1 MGFNLDSNGIVKIS
15 FDSKES
21 EAVLIAIGNL
31 KKDLKKTLGV
41 EVNDNDGVSGAG
53 CGEEKQKTG
62 GNYTA
67 GIIVGTIGVSQVIS
81 DYEVPRAML
90 DDNGNLR
97 KEAYSIKV
105 CGDSLV
111 ILGSDRRGT
120 IYGIYELCEM
130 LGVSPWYYFADVP
143 VKKRTSFELK
153 DGYEKTD
160 YPTVEYRGF
169 FINDEEELEHWV
181 QKYLGEETIG
191 LKAYEKIFELV
202 LRLKANYMWPA
213 MHVNSFNMNR
223 ENGALADRMGVVIGT
238 SHCDMLMRSNN
249 REWKPWKAKKGYDD
263 AMYDYSV
270 EGRNRE
276 ILKEYWQES
285 IEQNKDFEV
294 SYTLG
299 MRGVHDSGFE
309 IRGLKDKTPEELTQ
323 AKVDLLEDIIN
334 TQNKMLEDTLD
345 YNPVKI
351 FVPYKEVLPLYDFGL
366 KVPEDFTLIWSNDN
380 YGYVR
385 RYPSEQEKLRSGG
398 NGIYYHNSYWA
409 PAGRSYVFLCSTPL
423 AHTKNELSKAYAEGI
438 RKLWVMNI
446 GAIKPLEQEMS
457 FFARLSWDI
466 DKKDVDVDEFVTEW
480 IDKTFTGGHGAE
492 VAALL
497 NSFSPLANIRK
508 IETLDNG
515 IFSQTAYGDEFAA
528 VVNSLKCIYDKAN
541 EIYETIA
548 AEERDA
554 FFQMVM
560 LRIHAVYYTYSQ
572 YYYADRSK
580 VCCIQGKLQAAKVYT
595 EYSKEFDDLR
605 RKLIYYYNNIMSEGK
620 WDRMVTPEEFPP
632 PKTAM
637 HPACMPPLAIGERKM
652 LVTLWN
658 DEDGLC
664 FVRKAP
670 KWFELANAGV
680 GEFEFKVDAPEWI
693 ELSETS
699 GVVTHEKRIIVSA
712 KDFSED
718 RQGTITVINVTDG
731 VSESFEVEVSSLVT
745 KVEKDCVA
753 IEDGGIVVVRA
764 ETCGGA
770 DNVCEAVRTAEAGC
784 EVGRAGTKVNIKQ
797 ERMQGWKLVKKLGRG
812 AGSLLEAVK
821 ADDIVT
827 YPVYFT
833 SEGEFRLELHRFPS
847 LNSVGRIRV
856 AVRIDD
862 GEWSI
867 IESESIDEHKGTW
880 GSNSLNNVDKLYFD
894 MPKINSGL
902 HNISFK
908 SIDKYFAFS
917 KLVIYTRERK
927 QNNLALFAGV
937 YGACDSASNA
947 GCDRVDNGRKSMNY
961 SLEELPVI
969 PDFDSLASKL
979 YGDIALKPRR
989 VYYAEKPYNNDTLVL
1004 TDTIIY
1010 PESYAA
1016 EKSPADILAAAD
1028 GIFAEQGGSIKIDA
1042 ATVIRQTENAFT
1054 TGGEWEYCNSE
1065 SYGRSGLAVFVPEGV
1080 IEEGEPAPAINYKVN
1095 CMGGKYTVWVYMR
1108 SHHIRPSVC
1117 KVDVDNVRLADEQM
1131 YNNGRR
1137 IWRYEAE
1144 FIWRWIPFAV
1154 TELGAGEHLLTIASQ
1169 HAGVRFDR
1177 IYLTRNNELPPQD
1190 TAW

>member
-1 MGFNLDSNGIVKIS
+1 MSFIIEHGDSINIIYD
-15 FDSKES
+15 FTES
-21 EAVLIAIGNL
+21 EAVSIAIKNLKTDLQRTVGVRLYKGNGNL
-31 KKDLKKTLGV
+31 F
-41 EVNDNDGVSGAG
+41 
-53 CGEEKQKTG
+53 
-62 GNYTA
+62 GNATD
-67 GIIVGTIGVSQVIS
+67 IIVGTIGVSQIIGAF
-81 DYEVPRAML
+81 EVPAAMH
-90 DDNGNLR
+90 DENGKLR
-97 KEAYSIKV
+97 KEAYTIMEFS
-105 CGDSLV
+105 DSLV
-111 ILGSDRRGT
+111 IMGSDRRGT
-120 IYGIYELCEM
+120 IYGIYEFCEM

-143 VKKRTSFELK
+143 VKEKARFELE
-153 DGYEKTD
+153 DGYVKTD

-181 QKYLGEETIG
+181 QKHLGEGTIG

-323 AKVDLLEDIIN
+323 AKVDLLEEIIN
-334 TQNKMLEDTLD
+334 TQNDMLKNTLD

-366 KVPEDFTLIWSNDN
+366 KIPEDFTLIWSNDN

-385 RYPSEQEKLRSGG
+385 RYPSEKEKSRIGG

-457 FFARLSWDI
+457 FLARLAWDI

-492 VAALL
+492 VSELL
-497 NSFSPLANIRK
+497 NSFSQLANLRK
-508 IETLDNG
+508 IETLDND
-515 IFSQTAYGDEFAA
+515 IFSQTAYGDELAT
-528 VVNSLKCIYDKAN
+528 VVNHLKEIYDKAN
-541 EIYETIA
+541 EIYETVA
-548 AEERDA
+548 DEEKAA

-580 VCCIQGKLQAAKVYT
+580 LCCKQGKMQAALVYT
-595 EYSKEFDDLR
+595 EYSRAFDDLR

-664 FVRKAP
+664 FIRKAP
-670 KWFELANAGV
+670 KWFEVANAGA
-680 GEFEFKVDAPEWI
+680 GEFEFKVDAPEWLEI
-693 ELSETS
+693 SES
-699 GVVTHEKRIIVSA
+699 AGVVLYEKRIIVSA

-718 RQGTITVINVTDG
+718 RQGTVTVTNVTDG
-731 VSESFEVEVSSLVT
+731 VSETFEVRVSSLIA
-745 KVEKDCVA
+745 KVGKDCVA
-753 IEDGGIVVVRA
+753 IEDGGIVVVKA
-764 ETCGGA
+764 EDACA
-770 DNVCEAVRTAEAGC
+770 
-784 EVGRAGTKVNIKQ
+784 
-797 ERMQGWKLVKKLGRG
+797 QGWKTVKRLGRG
-812 AGSLLEAVK
+812 GGNLLEAEEP
-821 ADDIVT
+821 DSIVT

-833 SEGEFRLELHRFPS
+833 GEGEFKLELHRFPS

-867 IESESIDEHKGTW
+867 IESESVDEHKGTW

-894 MPKINSGL
+894 MSGIGCGL

-908 SIDKYFAFS
+908 VIDKYFAFS
-917 KLVIYTRERK
+917 KFVIYTKERRH
-927 QNNLALFAGV
+927 NNLAVFSGE
-937 YGACDSASNA
+937 
-947 GCDRVDNGRKSMNY
+947 M
-961 SLEELPVI
+961 LPTV
-969 PDFDSLASKL
+969 PDFERLANDL
-979 YGDIALKPRR
+979 YGDITLKPRR
-989 VYYAEKPYNNDTLVL
+989 VYYAEKPYNNDTLIL

-1010 PESYAA
+1010 PECYA
-1016 EKSPADILAAAD
+1016 ETKVPADILVAAD
-1028 GIFAEQGGSIKIDA
+1028 SIFAEQDGSIKIDA
-1042 ATVIRQTENAFT
+1042 ATAIRQTENAFT
-1054 TGGEWEYCNSE
+1054 AGEWEYCNSE
-1065 SYGRSGLAVFVPEGV
+1065 SYGRSGLAVYVPEGV
-1080 IEEGEPAPAINYKVN
+1080 IKDGEPAPTINYKVN
-1095 CMGGKYTVWVYMR
+1095 CTGGQYTMWVYMR
-1108 SHHIRPSVC
+1108 CHHIRPSVC

-1131 YNNGRR
+1131 YNGGKR

-1144 FIWRWIPFAV
+1144 YIWRWIPLAV
-1154 TELGAGEHLLTIASQ
+1154 TELGAGEHLLTIGSQ

-1177 IYLTRNNELPPQD
+1177 IYLTKNNELPPQD
-1190 TAW
+1190 IAW

>member
-1 MGFNLDSNGIVKIS
+1 MSFIIEHGDSINIIYD
-15 FDSKES
+15 FTES
-21 EAVLIAIGNL
+21 EAVSIAINNLKTDLQRTVGVRLYKGNGNL
-31 KKDLKKTLGV
+31 F
-41 EVNDNDGVSGAG
+41 
-53 CGEEKQKTG
+53 
-62 GNYTA
+62 GNATD
-67 GIIVGTIGVSQVIS
+67 IIVGTIGVSQII
-81 DYEVPRAML
+81 DAFDVPVAML
-90 DDNGNLR
+90 DENGKLK
-97 KEAYSIKV
+97 KEAYTIMEFS
-105 CGDSLV
+105 DSLV
-111 ILGSDRRGT
+111 IMGSDRRGT
-120 IYGIYELCEM
+120 IYGIYEFCEM

-143 VKKRTSFELK
+143 VKEKARFELE
-153 DGYEKTD
+153 DGYIKTD

-181 QKYLGEETIG
+181 QKHLGEETIG

-249 REWKPWKAKKGYDD
+249 REWKPWKTKKGYDD

-323 AKVDLLEDIIN
+323 AKVDLLEEIIN
-334 TQNKMLEDTLD
+334 TQNDMLKNTLD

-385 RYPSEQEKLRSGG
+385 RYPSEKEKSRIGG

-457 FFARLSWDI
+457 FLARLAWDI
-466 DKKDVDVDEFVTEW
+466 DKKDVDVDEFVAEW

-492 VAALL
+492 VAKLL
-497 NSFSPLANIRK
+497 NSFSQLANIRK
-508 IETLDNG
+508 IETLDND

-528 VVNSLKCIYDKAN
+528 VVNSLKTIYDKAN
-541 EIYETIA
+541 EIYETV
-548 AEERDA
+548 AEEEKAA

-580 VCCIQGKLQAAKVYT
+580 LCCKQGKMQAAKVYT
-595 EYSKEFDDLR
+595 EYSKAFDDLR

-652 LVTLWN
+652 LVNLWN
-658 DEDGLC
+658 DDDRLC
-664 FVRKAP
+664 FVRKAS
-670 KWFELANAGV
+670 KWFEIANAGA
-680 GEFEFKVDAPEWI
+680 GEFEFKVDAPEWLEI
-693 ELSETS
+693 SES
-699 GVVTHEKRIIVSA
+699 AGIVSHEKRIIVSV

-718 RQGTITVINVTDG
+718 RQGTVTVTNVTDG
-731 VSESFEVEVSSLVT
+731 VSEVFEVRVSSLIT

-764 ETCGGA
+764 E
-770 DNVCEAVRTAEAGC
+770 DVCA
-784 EVGRAGTKVNIKQ
+784 
-797 ERMQGWKLVKKLGRG
+797 QGWKTVKRLGRG
-812 AGSLLEAVK
+812 GGSLLEAEEP
-821 ADDIVT
+821 DSIVT

-833 SEGEFRLELHRFPS
+833 GEGEFKLEIHRFPS

-856 AVRIDD
+856 AVRIDE
-862 GEWSI
+862 GEWSVV
-867 IESESIDEHKGTW
+867 ESESVDEHKGTW

-894 MPKINSGL
+894 MSRVDNGL
-902 HNISFK
+902 HNVSFK
-908 SIDKYFAFS
+908 AIDKYFAFS
-917 KLVIYTRERK
+917 KFVIYTKERR
-927 QNNLALFAGV
+927 QNNLAVLYDGYDCDVEFVGADNADNMEKTTCNFAE
-937 YGACDSASNA
+937 
-947 GCDRVDNGRKSMNY
+947 K
-961 SLEELPVI
+961 LPTV
-969 PDFDSLASKL
+969 PDFDRLAAEL
-979 YGDIALKPRR
+979 YGDITLKPRR

-1010 PESYAA
+1010 PESYAGTK
-1016 EKSPADILAAAD
+1016 EPEDILAAAD
-1028 GIFAEQGGSIKIDA
+1028 SVFAEKAGSVKIDA
-1042 ATVIRQTENAFT
+1042 VTAIKQTENAFT
-1054 TGGEWEYCNSE
+1054 TNGAWEYCNSE
-1065 SYGRSGLAVFVPEGV
+1065 SYGRSGLAVYVPEGV
-1080 IEEGEPAPAINYKVN
+1080 IKDGEPLPALNYKVS
-1095 CMGGKYTVWVYMR
+1095 CEGGSYTVWVYMR
-1108 SHHIRPSVC
+1108 CHHIRPSVC

-1131 YNNGRR
+1131 YNNGKR

-1144 FIWRWIPFAV
+1144 YIWRWIPLAV
-1154 TELGAGEHLLTIASQ
+1154 TEFGAGEHLLTIESQ
-1169 HAGVRFDR
+1169 HANVRFDR
-1177 IYLTRNNELPPQD
+1177 IYLTKNSELPPQD
-1190 TAW
+1190 TSW